1 MRKTI
6 FLLCSILLLLGACQ
20 KVKNPDKPENLIP
33 ESKMVDILTDLSVMY
48 AARNYNKSLFE
59 RTGITPS
66 DEIYTKYGIDSLQFE
81 RSNNFYSSNYVKYEG
96 IYNAVKARLEL
107 MQQSLDS
114 IYEIEREMEDSI
126 FKDSLNQDSLRASK
140 DSLLLDSLKSSRI
153 RDRRRPGAKDSL
165 ILPPSTL
172 DSLL

>member
-6 FLLCSILLLLGACQ
+6 FLLFSLFLLLGACQ
-20 KVKNPDKPENLIP
+20 NVENPDKPENLIP
-33 ESKMVDILTDLSVMY
+33 ESKMVDVLTDLSIMY

-66 DEIYTKYGIDSLQFE
+66 EEIYTKYEIDSLQFE
-81 RSNNFYSSNYVKYEG
+81 RSNDYYSNNYVQYEG

-107 MQQSLDS
+107 MQKSLDS
-114 IYEIEREMEDSI
+114 IYEIEREMEDSVSI
-126 FKDSLNQDSLRASK
+126 DSLQQDSLRFSK
-140 DSLLLDSLKSSRI
+140 DSLKLDSIKTSRF
-153 RDRRRPGAKDSL
+153 RDRRRPGVKDSL

-172 DSLL
+172 DALQ